1 MNEITIHDAILQGY
15 KYLTKKHPNYQNETL
30 WIMKKVL
37 NQDSSYIFLNKLRAI
52 NSNQYKSFINL
63 IKRRKTKEPLQ
74 HILKSVSFY
83 GYDFQITKNVFIPR
97 PETESLID
105 IIKNNITEIDSV
117 LEVGTGTGCIP
128 IVLELEKISHNLQ
141 SLDINPDAISLAQK
155 NAKNF
160 NCKHIQ
166 FLCNNFFY
174 FKPIQKYDLIISN
187 PPYIALHEISKL
199 DSEVT
204 LYDPLS
210 ALTDYDNGLMFYQN
224 FVEFGIKYLTKKG
237 HMLLEFGGEHQIND
251 LKNIFN
257 HKNYNYRFFDDLN
270 GETRFILIQKIQISR
285 QMN

>member
-1 MNEITIHDAILQGY
+1 MNALTIHNSILEGY
-15 KYLTKKHPNYQNETL
+15 KYLNPNRTNYKNETL
-30 WIMKKVL
+30 WIIQKVL
-37 NQDSSYIFLNKLRAI
+37 NKDASYIALNKSHI
-52 NSNQYKSFINL
+52 MTSSEYKFFMQL
-63 IKRRKTKEPLQ
+63 VQRRVNNEPLQ
-74 HILKSVSFY
+74 HILESVSFY

-270 GETRFILIQKIQISR
+270 GETRFILIQKT
-285 QMN
+285 

>member
-1 MNEITIHDAILQGY
+1 MFFCY
-15 KYLTKKHPNYQNETL
+15 
-30 WIMKKVL
+30 
-37 NQDSSYIFLNKLRAI
+37 
-52 NSNQYKSFINL
+52 NL
-63 IKRRKTKEPLQ
+63 C
-74 HILKSVSFY
+74 F
-83 GYDFQITKNVFIPR
+83 
-97 PETESLID
+97 
-105 IIKNNITEIDSV
+105 
-117 LEVGTGTGCIP
+117 
-128 IVLELEKISHNLQ
+128 
-141 SLDINPDAISLAQK
+141 
-155 NAKNF
+155 
-160 NCKHIQ
+160 
-166 FLCNNFFY
+166 FFY

-270 GETRFILIQKIQISR
+270 GETRFILIQKT
-285 QMN
+285 